1 MGNRLEEILTRGE
14 NKKAEFKRYL
24 EEKDLKPDRASKL
37 QTQLRYISNFEPGLF
52 LIGIEDIRGKKWE
65 LFPLNAEQ
73 YKVSKRILKKLCEP
87 VDLELIAEEKI
98 AVAGGLVGVFQVGS
112 KPLLEVQEELTI
124 NIMGRVNAGKSTITG
139 VLLTGKPDDGNG
151 LVRASL
157 LIHPQ
162 EIRRGQT
169 SDLHISFLGLDKDG
183 NRLNAI
189 QQLDLQDQERI
200 ITDAARLVI
209 FFDAPGH
216 QEFSRTM
223 VRSVLGA
230 EAQYAIFLLPANTEA
245 KLIRSEEEQ
254 SGLSRL
260 DTITREQLVLVSQ
273 RGIPFFL
280 AINKI
285 DKATPED
292 MQLVEELVKTT
303 VKEIG
308 KVPFFVEKD
317 ADIEIV
323 LKELPHNVIVPIFE
337 VSCTTLAGID
347 RLFKLLKVLPVIT
360 SAAKHDAPA
369 IAYLDKIYRGIRG
382 TNLVVSGTVLEGI
395 FKPGQRVTIF
405 PVEGAKNLFA
415 DGRINSIEVF
425 KKGVER
431 VKAGEVFGFDLHKVP
446 REFIRRGQVIVDRDF
461 QLAPVWTFEAS
472 VVITFHSVRIKVGYS
487 PVCQC
492 HTISQTVVFEEIGD
506 KEYLALG
513 DVATVR
519 LRFAQ
524 HPEFVRPG
532 DKFILREGNLRGFGT
547 VQKILS

>member
-1 MGNRLEEILTRGE
+1 MVLRLEEILARGE

-52 LIGIEDIRGKKWE
+52 VIGIEDIRGERWE
-65 LFPLNAEQ
+65 LFPLQEEQ
-73 YKVSKRILKKLCEP
+73 YKKSKKILQQLCVPIDIEL
-87 VDLELIAEEKI
+87 LEEEKI
-98 AVAGGLVGVFQVGS
+98 AVDGGLVGVFRVGP
-112 KPLLEVQEELTI
+112 KPLLEVQEEITI
-124 NIMGRVNAGKSTITG
+124 NIMGRVNAGKSTLTG

-200 ITDAARLVI
+200 ITEAARLLI

-230 EAQYAIFLLPANTEA
+230 EAQYALFLIPANTEA

-254 SGLSRL
+254 SGLNRL
-260 DTITREQLVLVSQ
+260 DTITREQLVLVAQ

-280 AINKI
+280 IINKV
-285 DKATPED
+285 DRATQAD
-292 MQLVEELVKTT
+292 IQLVEELVKTT
-303 VKEIG
+303 IKEIG
-308 KVPFFVEKD
+308 KVPFFVETE
-317 ADIEIV
+317 ADVDII
-323 LKELPHNVIVPIFE
+323 LRELPHNVIVPVFE

-347 RLFKLLKVLPVIT
+347 RLFTMLKILPVTT
-360 SAAKHDAPA
+360 SETRHDVPA

-395 FKPGQRVTIF
+395 FKPGQRVKIF
-405 PVEGAKNLFA
+405 PFDGTKNLVA
-415 DGRINSIEVF
+415 EGRINSIEVF

-431 VKAGEVFGFDLHKVP
+431 VKSGEVFGFDLHKIP
-446 REFIRRGQVIVDRDF
+446 REMVRRGQVIVDRDF
-461 QLAPVWTFEAS
+461 QLVPVWTFEAN

-492 HTISQTVVFEEIGD
+492 HTISQTVVFEDMGD

-524 HPEFVRPG
+524 HPEFLRPG

-547 VQKILS
+547 VQKIL

>member
-1 MGNRLEEILTRGE
+1 MVGRLEEILIRGE

-52 LIGIEDIRGKKWE
+52 VIGVEDIRGQKWE
-65 LFPLNAEQ
+65 LYPLNEEQ
-73 YKVSKRILKKLCEP
+73 YRLSKKILKQLCAN
-87 VDLELIAEEKI
+87 VDLEIIAEEKV
-98 AVAGGLVGVFQVGS
+98 AVQGGLVGVFQVGP
-112 KPLLEVQEELTI
+112 KPLLEVQEEITI

-151 LVRASL
+151 LIRASL
-157 LIHPQ
+157 LVHPQ

-169 SDLHISFLGLDKDG
+169 SDLHISFLGLDRNG

-189 QQLDLQDQERI
+189 QQLDLKDQERI
-200 ITDAARLVI
+200 ITEAARLLI

-230 EAQYAIFLLPANTEA
+230 EAQYAILLIPASTEA
-245 KLIRSEEEQ
+245 KLIRSEEQE

-280 AINKI
+280 VINKI

-292 MQLVEELVKTT
+292 LQLVEELVKTT
-303 VKEIG
+303 IKEIG
-308 KVPFFVEKD
+308 KVPFFVEKESD
-317 ADIEIV
+317 LEIV
-323 LKELPHNVIVPIFE
+323 LKELTHNMIVPIFE

-347 RLFKLLKVLPVIT
+347 LLFKLLKMLPINT
-360 SAAKHDAPA
+360 SAVKHDAPA
-369 IAYLDKIYRGIRG
+369 IAYIDKIYRGIRG

-395 FKPGQRVTIF
+395 FKPGQRVTVF
-405 PVEGAKNLFA
+405 PVEGVKNLRA
-415 DGRINSIEVF
+415 EGRINTIEVF

-461 QLAPVWTFEAS
+461 SLAPVWIFEAN
-472 VVITFHSVRIKVGYS
+472 VVITYHSVRIKIGYS

-492 HTISQTVVFEEIGD
+492 HTISQSVVFEDIGG

-519 LRFAQ
+519 LRFIQ
-524 HPEFVRPG
+524 HPEFIRPG

-547 VQKILS
+547 VQKIIS